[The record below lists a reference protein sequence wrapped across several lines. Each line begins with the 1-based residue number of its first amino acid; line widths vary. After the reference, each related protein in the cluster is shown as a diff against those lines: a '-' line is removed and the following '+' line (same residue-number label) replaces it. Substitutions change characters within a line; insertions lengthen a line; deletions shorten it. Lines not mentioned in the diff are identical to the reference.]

1 MNKHHKPLWVSVY
14 SLWNSASRFLPRTGG
29 FRVPALIV
37 AMMTGV
43 VAQSSH
49 PSLMLTATEAKA
61 IKRALGSTP
70 LLDTAFQRSVR
81 IVEAAVSRP
90 IRVPKP
96 ADASGPVHQRHK
108 ENYLEMQQ
116 AGVLFA
122 ITGDER
128 YARFVRDML
137 LAYAEL
143 WPTLPKHPQAGGESY
158 GRLFWQSLNET
169 VWLVHATQA
178 YDGVHSWLSNAD
190 RTTIEGRLIR
200 PMAQYFVAEHASVVD
215 RIHNH
220 GAWMAAAVGM
230 AGYVLGDT
238 TLSNQALYGTRLD
251 RQGGYLAQL
260 DQLFSPDGY
269 YTEGAYYARYALMP
283 FVGFAQV
290 IENNQPSLGIFSYR
304 DSIIRKAVNATL
316 QLTYTDGAF
325 LPIND
330 AMKEKTFLSPELIL
344 ATNTVYHQYRANTGL
359 LWVARQHGEVLLNG
373 AGLAVAEALRDA
385 ETVTPFPYA
394 SIELRDGGDGTRG
407 GVGILRAGMMEDQS
421 LLLMKY
427 TSHGLSHGHFDKLGI
442 LYYDQG
448 REILQDYGAA
458 RFVNV
463 ETKYGGRYL
472 PENRTWAKQTVAHNT
487 VVVDERS
494 QFDGKESVSEQ
505 YHGVRHFFY
514 ANDPALQSMSAT
526 VSDVTL
532 GVRMQRTLLM
542 ISDARFAKPLVVDI
556 IRVNG
561 ERDHQVDLP
570 FYYFGQIVN
579 TNVKYTA
586 HEARREALGVTN
598 GYQHLWVEAD
608 GRASG
613 PAQVTLLNGRR
624 YYTLTTAADSGTHV
638 YFTRIGANDPN
649 FNLRNEPGLLFRRRA
664 KETVFATTLEP
675 HGIFDPVKEF
685 SVGLHPTI
693 SAVHVVASNDAGTIV
708 DLTGREGFH
717 WTVMVT
723 NRRSD
728 PSAEHEI
735 KVDKATYRWKGD
747 VEVEKGGR

>member
-1 MNKHHKPLWVSVY
+1 ML
-14 SLWNSASRFLPRTGG
+14 R
-29 FRVPALIV
+29 ALVVALSIV
-37 AMMTGV
+37 TGV
-43 VAQSSH
+43 FAQHSH
-49 PSLMLTATEAKA
+49 PSLMLTAPEAKA
-61 IKRALGSTP
+61 IRNALGRTP
-70 LLDTAFQRSVR
+70 LLDSAFQRATRV
-81 IVEAAVSRP
+81 VEAALTRP
-90 IRVPKP
+90 ISVPP
-96 ADASGPVHQRHK
+96 PVDASGPVHQRHK

-116 AGVLFA
+116 AGTLFA

-178 YDGVHSWLSNAD
+178 YDGVYPWLDAKD
-190 RTTIEGRLIR
+190 RATIEQKLIR
-200 PMAQYFVAEHASVVD
+200 PMAEYFVKEHATVVD

-220 GAWMAAAVGM
+220 GAWMATAVGM
-230 AGYVLGDT
+230 AGYVIGDT
-238 TLSNQALYGTRLD
+238 NLSKKALYGTKLNR
-251 RQGGYLAQL
+251 RGGYLAQL

-290 IENNQPSLGIFSYR
+290 IENNEPSLKIFEHR
-304 DSIIRKAVNATL
+304 DGIIRKAVNATL
-316 QLTYTDGAF
+316 QLTHTDGAF
-325 LPIND
+325 IPIND
-330 AMKEKTFLSPELIL
+330 AMKEKTFLSAELIL
-344 ATNTVYHQYRANTGL
+344 ATNTAYRYAGADPGV

-385 ETVTPFPYA
+385 KRVEPFSYA
-394 SIELRDGGDGTRG
+394 SIELRDGADGTKG
-407 GVGILRAGMMEDQS
+407 GVGILRSGTIADQS

-427 TSHGLSHGHFDKLGI
+427 TSHGLSHGHYDKLGI

-458 RFVNV
+458 RFLNV

-472 PENRTWAKQTVAHNT
+472 PENKTWAKQTVAHNT

-494 QFDGKESVSEQ
+494 HFDGKESASEQ
-505 YHGVRHFFY
+505 HHGERHFFV
-514 ANDPALQSMSAT
+514 AVDAGVQAMSAT
-526 VSDVTL
+526 VAEVAP

-542 ISDARFAKPLVVDI
+542 IADALFAKPLIVDI
-556 IRVNG
+556 LRVTADR
-561 ERDHQVDLP
+561 EHQYDLP

-586 HEARREALGVTN
+586 HGARRTALGATN

-608 GRASG
+608 GLANG

-624 YYTLTTAADSGTHV
+624 YYTLTAAADTGTHV

-649 FNLRNEPGLLFRRRA
+649 FNLRSEPGLLFRRRA
-664 KETVFATTLEP
+664 QETVFATAFEP
-675 HGIFDPVKEF
+675 HGEFDPIKEF
-685 SVGLHPTI
+685 SIGLHPTI
-693 SAVHVVASNDAGTIV
+693 TGVHVLASGDEGTV
-708 DLTGREGFH
+708 VELTGRKGFR
-717 WTVMVT
+717 WVVMVT
-723 NRRSD
+723 NGPSNPYREHTIKIGRS
-728 PSAEHEI
+728 
-735 KVDKATYRWKGD
+735 TYHWTGD
-747 VEVEKGGR
+747 FGVQF

>member
-1 MNKHHKPLWVSVY
+1 MQRKAHIGYV
-14 SLWNSASRFLPRTGG
+14 F
-29 FRVPALIV
+29 IV
-37 AMMTGV
+37 ALAASTAF
-43 VAQSSH
+43 AQRSH
-49 PSLMLTATEAKA
+49 PSLMLTASEAKA
-61 IKRALGSTP
+61 IKGALGRTP
-70 LLDTAFQRSVR
+70 LLDSAFQRATRV
-81 IVEAAVSRP
+81 VESALMRP
-90 IRVPKP
+90 ITVPKP
-96 ADASGPVHQRHK
+96 VDASGPVHQRHK

-116 AGVLFA
+116 AGTLFA

-178 YDGVHSWLSNAD
+178 YDGVYSWLASKD
-190 RTTIEGRLIR
+190 RATIEGKLIR
-200 PMAQYFVAEHASVVD
+200 PMAEYFVTEHATVVD

-220 GAWMAAAVGM
+220 GAWMATAVGM

-238 TLSNQALYGTRLD
+238 NLSKKALYGTKLD
-251 RQGGYLAQL
+251 RKGGYLAQL

-290 IENNQPSLGIFSYR
+290 IENNEPSLTIFEYR
-304 DSIIRKAVNATL
+304 GGIIRKAVNATL
-316 QLTYTDGAF
+316 QLTHTDGAF
-325 LPIND
+325 IPIND
-330 AMKEKTFLSPELIL
+330 AMKEKTFLSAELIL
-344 ATNTVYHQYRANTGL
+344 ATNTAYRYAGADPGL

-385 ETVTPFPYA
+385 KRVEPFSYA
-394 SIELRDGGDGTRG
+394 SIELRDGADGTTG
-407 GVGILRAGMMEDQS
+407 GVGILRSGMVADQS

-427 TSHGLSHGHFDKLGI
+427 TSHGLSHGHYDKLGI

-458 RFVNV
+458 RFLNV

-472 PENRTWAKQTVAHNT
+472 PENKTWAKQTVAHNT

-494 QFDGKESVSEQ
+494 HFDGKESVSEQ
-505 YHGVRHFFY
+505 HHGVRHFFH
-514 ANDPALQSMSAT
+514 ASDPALQSVSAT
-526 VSDVTL
+526 VSDVAP
-532 GVRMQRTLLM
+532 GVRMQRTLVM
-542 ISDARFAKPLVVDI
+542 IADRRFAKPLVVDI
-556 IRVNG
+556 LRVVG
-561 ERDHQVDLP
+561 DREHQYDLP

-579 TNVKYTA
+579 TNVRYTA
-586 HEARREALGVTN
+586 HGARRMALGAAN

-624 YYTLTTAADSGTHV
+624 YYTLTTAADSSTHV

-649 FNLRNEPGLLFRRRA
+649 FNLRSEPGLLFRRRTQ
-664 KETVFATTLEP
+664 ETVFATTLEP
-675 HGIFDPVKEF
+675 HGEFDPIKEF
-685 SVGLHPTI
+685 SIGLHPT
-693 SAVHVVASNDAGTIV
+693 VTGVRVVGSNDEGTIV
-708 DLTGREGFH
+708 ELKGRDGFR
-717 WTVMVT
+717 WGIMVT
-723 NRRSD
+723 NRPSD
-728 PSAEHEI
+728 QGADHVMEVEGR
-735 KVDKATYRWKGD
+735 TYRWKGD
-747 VEVEKGGR
+747 VEVERSGK